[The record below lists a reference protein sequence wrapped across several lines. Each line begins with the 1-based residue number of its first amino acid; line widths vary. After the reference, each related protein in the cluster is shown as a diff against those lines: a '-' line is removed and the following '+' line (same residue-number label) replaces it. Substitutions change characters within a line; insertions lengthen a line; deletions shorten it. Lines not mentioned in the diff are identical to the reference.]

1 MHGSDKLAVDRG
13 GVGNTTGGSFLAV
26 DSFDPDS
33 PKASAFLDAVWQSGP
48 QERFER
54 QRRYELD
61 VDTAERFDWYTALP
75 PPSR

>member
-1 MHGSDKLAVDRG
+1 MRSYESLAAA
-13 GVGNTTGGSFLAV
+13 TGGSFLAV
-26 DSFDPDS
+26 DEFDPDS

-61 VDTAERFDWYTALP
+61 VGTGGVQKFDWYRALP
-75 PPSR
+75 PPSK